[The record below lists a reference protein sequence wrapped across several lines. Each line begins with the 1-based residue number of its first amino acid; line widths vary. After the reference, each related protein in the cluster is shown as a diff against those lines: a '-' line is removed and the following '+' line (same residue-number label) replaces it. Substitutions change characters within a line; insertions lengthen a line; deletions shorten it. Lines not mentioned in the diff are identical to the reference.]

1 MQNNRK
7 GLALIMA
14 LIMAL
19 AAAGCG
25 QKAATVEK
33 APLVKTQQAGSG
45 TEADTGTYAG
55 TVRGRYETNLA
66 FQVGGGHFVGF
77 SQREELQ
84 GVAPL
89 YRLGEVNAGGHLIGA
104 II

>member
-1 MQNNRK
+1 MSKVSCAMVLKHSRTERIALPNLLITHGLNHMQWE
-7 GLALIMA
+7 IF
-14 LIMAL
+14 
-19 AAAGCG
+19 
-25 QKAATVEK
+25 
-33 APLVKTQQAGSG
+33 
-45 TEADTGTYAG
+45 
-55 TVRGRYETNLA
+55 NLA